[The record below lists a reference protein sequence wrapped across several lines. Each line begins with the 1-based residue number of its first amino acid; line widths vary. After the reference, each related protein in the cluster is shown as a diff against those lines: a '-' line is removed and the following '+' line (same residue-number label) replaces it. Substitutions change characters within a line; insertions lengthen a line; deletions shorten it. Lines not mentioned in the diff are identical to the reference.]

1 LKLSNL
7 SFGESNRNI
16 SVSAQVRFGEPGAP
30 VQGMRVSLED
40 TVMRMRFLAT
50 VAFLLSS
57 SGAICQSWTIGN
69 AQIERRITFDPASGL
84 FTARLADLSTHY
96 DFIAAEK
103 RTAAEFS
110 LACNGETLTGA
121 SSAFELLRADESKLP
136 DGKLLTIHLRSNA
149 LPLEVSVVYRVYN
162 GHPAIR
168 KWLVLRNT
176 GAAALHLSHMN
187 IEAIAPSVGPSNETI
202 LNAQYG
208 TIPRETFYTG
218 RSEDA
223 GLLVANARTG
233 DGFAILS
240 EVPGYMKR
248 TEINAWS
255 NPGRV
260 GVMYDT
266 DLMPFARSL
275 APGTEF
281 KTAAVSLLTF
291 RNSDGFNDPH
301 WILPSYTAAVLERKL
316 DARGAPWIYNTWEPF
331 ERSINRA
338 TTLEL
343 IDVAGRMG
351 MDIFTIDDGWQQE
364 YGENAV
370 DPTAFPG
377 GLDSIQQAVEAK
389 GMRLGLWIPLAAIGQ
404 KTADYVKHPDWAS
417 LDQAGKP
424 KLTSTMAG
432 SKVVMCLASPF
443 QDAAADRVNDAI
455 ERFHLA
461 YVKLDLTTI
470 FNAYGEAPGCWAEG
484 HYHGNWAESLN
495 MIYEGISH
503 VTSKVYQKHPD
514 VLLDLTFE
522 LWGQKHV
529 IDAGLLAA
537 GDLDWMSNVNDAHP
551 DAAGTVQARTLLY
564 HRSASMPVDAMLIGN
579 LHAEIPSAQE
589 AFATAIGSAPL
600 LLGDLRKLSAADQQW
615 YQDHIRWFKQLRR
628 STNINES
635 FFPLGNW
642 RQPSSAEWDGFAR
655 LSHTGS
661 GVIAIFRNKSNIST
675 ANIQLPLLPAGSF
688 KVHSVVTNKDLG
700 TFTKDD
706 WARGVAVGFSGP
718 QSVEI
723 LEVSSVH

>member
-1 LKLSNL
+1 MKFKSLAVIGLCFFAS
-7 SFGESNRNI
+7 
-16 SVSAQVRFGEPGAP
+16 SA
-30 VQGMRVSLED
+30 
-40 TVMRMRFLAT
+40 LA
-50 VAFLLSS
+50 
-57 SGAICQSWTIGN
+57 QSWTIGN

-84 FTARLADLSTHY
+84 FTARLADLLTHY
-96 DFIAAEK
+96 DFTPGEK
-103 RTAAEFS
+103 HPAREFS
-110 LACNGETLTGA
+110 FACNGETLTGA
-121 SSAFELLRADESKLP
+121 SSAFQLLRADESKSA
-136 DGKLLTIHLRSNA
+136 DGKMLTIHLRSKA
-149 LPLEVSVVYRVYN
+149 FPLEVSVVYRVYD
-162 GHPAIR
+162 GHPAMR
-168 KWLVLRNT
+168 KWLVVRNT
-176 GAAALHLSHMN
+176 GSTTLHLSHMN
-187 IEAIAPSVGPSNETI
+187 IEAIAPSVGPSNETV

-223 GLLVANARTG
+223 GLFVENARTG

-266 DLMPFARSL
+266 DLMPFERSL

-281 KTAAVSLLTF
+281 KTAAVSLVTF
-291 RNSDGFNDPH
+291 RNRDGFNDPH
-301 WILPSYTAAVLERKL
+301 WVLPSYTAGVLERKL
-316 DARGAPWIYNTWEPF
+316 NAQGAPWIYNTWEPF

-343 IDVAGRMG
+343 IDVAGFMG
-351 MDIFTIDDGWQQE
+351 MDIFTIDDGWQKE
-364 YGENAV
+364 YGENTV
-370 DPTAFPG
+370 DPAAFPG
-377 GLDSIQQAVEAK
+377 GLDAIQKAVEAK

-404 KTADYVKHPDWAS
+404 KTADYVNHPEWAS
-417 LDQAGKP
+417 LDQSGKP
-424 KLTSTMAG
+424 KFTSTMGG

-443 QDAAADRVNDAI
+443 QDAAAERLNDAI

-470 FNAYGEAPGCWAEG
+470 FNAYGEAPGCWAKG
-484 HYHGNWAESLN
+484 HYHGDWAESLN

-503 VTSKVYQKHPD
+503 VTSKVYEKHPD

-537 GDLDWMSNVNDAHP
+537 GDLDWMSNVADAQA
-551 DAAGTVQARTLLY
+551 DGAGAVQARTLLY
-564 HRSASMPVDAMLIGN
+564 QRAASMPVDAMLIGN
-579 LHAEIPSAQE
+579 LHAEMPSVQD

-600 LLGDLRKLSAADQQW
+600 LLGDLRKLSPADQQW
-615 YQDHIRWFKQLRR
+615 YQDHVRWFKQLRR
-628 STNINES
+628 STNISES
-635 FFPLGNW
+635 FWPLGNW
-642 RQPSSAEWDGFAR
+642 RQPSAAEWDGFAR

-661 GVIAIFRNKSNIST
+661 GVIAIFRNQSNAST
-675 ANIQLPLLPAGSF
+675 ANIQLPLMPAGGF
-688 KVHSVVTNKDLG
+688 KVRSVITNKDLG
-700 TFTKDD
+700 TMTKDD
-706 WARGVAVGFSGP
+706 WARGVPVEFSGA

>member
-1 LKLSNL
+1 MKLKSLVMVGL
-7 SFGESNRNI
+7 WCFA
-16 SVSAQVRFGEPGAP
+16 SAALG
-30 VQGMRVSLED
+30 
-40 TVMRMRFLAT
+40 
-50 VAFLLSS
+50 
-57 SGAICQSWTIGN
+57 QSWTIGN

-84 FTARLADLSTHY
+84 FTAGLADLSTHY
-96 DFIAAEK
+96 DLIVAQK
-103 RTAAEFS
+103 RPAAEFS
-110 LACNGETLTGA
+110 FACNGETLTGA
-121 SSAFELLRADESKLP
+121 SSAFQLLRADESTLAN
-136 DGKLLTIHLRSNA
+136 GKSLTIHLQSKTI
-149 LPLEVSVVYRVYN
+149 PLEVSVVYRVYN

-176 GAAALHLSHMN
+176 GSATLHLSHMN
-187 IEAIAPSVGPSNETI
+187 IEAIAPSVGPSNETV

-223 GLLVANARTG
+223 GLLVDNARTG

-266 DLMPFARSL
+266 DLMPFERSL
-275 APGTEF
+275 APGAEF

-291 RNSDGFNDPH
+291 RNRDGFNDPH

-338 TTLEL
+338 TTLQL
-343 IDVAGRMG
+343 IDVAGFMG

-364 YGENAV
+364 YGENTV

-377 GLDSIQQAVEAK
+377 GLDAIQKAVEAK

-404 KTADYVKHPDWAS
+404 KTADYVNHPDWAA
-417 LDQAGKP
+417 LDQSGKP
-424 KLTSTMAG
+424 KLTSTMGG

-470 FNAYGEAPGCWAEG
+470 FNAYGEAPGCWAKG
-484 HYHGNWAESLN
+484 HYHGDWAESLN

-503 VTSKVYQKHPD
+503 VTSKVYEKHPD

-537 GDLDWMSNVNDAHP
+537 GDLDWMSNVHDAQP

-564 HRSASMPVDAMLIGN
+564 QRAASMPVDTMLIGN
-579 LHAEIPSAQE
+579 LHAGMPSAQE

-600 LLGDLRKLSAADQQW
+600 LLGDLRTLSAADQLW
-615 YQDHIRWFKQLRR
+615 YQDHIKWFKQLRR
-628 STNINES
+628 ATNISES
-635 FFPLGNW
+635 FWALGNW
-642 RQPSSAEWDGFAR
+642 RQPSAAEWDGFAR

-661 GVIAIFRNKSNIST
+661 GVIAVFRNQSNTST
-675 ANIQLPLLPAGSF
+675 ANIQLPLMPAGSF

-700 TFTKDD
+700 TFTKDE
-706 WARGVAVGFSGP
+706 WARGVPVGFSGS

>member
-1 LKLSNL
+1 
-7 SFGESNRNI
+7 
-16 SVSAQVRFGEPGAP
+16 
-30 VQGMRVSLED
+30 MR
-40 TVMRMRFLAT
+40 TTFF
-50 VAFLLSS
+50 VAVTLLLSGS
-57 SGAICQSWTIGN
+57 SAICQSWTIGN
-69 AQIERRITFDPASGL
+69 TEVERRITYDPGSGL
-84 FTARLADLSTHY
+84 FTTRLTDLSTHY
-96 DFIAAEK
+96 DFISAEK

-110 LACNGETLTGA
+110 FACNGETLTGA
-121 SSAFELLRADESKLP
+121 SSAFQLSGADESKVA
-136 DGKLLTIHLRSNA
+136 DGEVLTIHLRSKTV
-149 LPLEVSVVYRVYN
+149 PLEVSVVYRVYQ

-168 KWLVLRNT
+168 KWLVVKNT
-176 GAAALHLSHMN
+176 GSTTLHLSHMN
-187 IEAIAPSVGPSNETI
+187 IEAIAPSVGPSNETV

-223 GLLVANARTG
+223 GLFVANARTG
-233 DGFAILS
+233 DGFAIVS

-248 TEINAWS
+248 TEIDAWYK
-255 NPGRV
+255 PGRV

-291 RNSDGFNDPH
+291 RNNDGFNDPH
-301 WILPSYTAAVLERKL
+301 WVLPSYTAGVLERKL

-364 YGENAV
+364 YGENTV

-377 GLDSIQQAVEAK
+377 GLDAIQKAVELK

-404 KTADYVKHPDWAS
+404 KTADYVNHPDWAA
-417 LDQAGKP
+417 LDQSGKP

-455 ERFHLA
+455 DRFHLA

-470 FNAYGEAPGCWAEG
+470 FNAYGEAPGCWAKG
-484 HYHGNWAESLN
+484 HYHGDWAESLN

-503 VTSKVYQKHPD
+503 VTSKVYAKHPD

-529 IDAGLLAA
+529 IDAGLLVA
-537 GDLDWMSNVNDAHP
+537 GDLDWMSNVNDAQP

-564 HRSASMPVDAMLIGN
+564 HRAASMPVDAMLIGN

-600 LLGDLRKLSAADQQW
+600 LLGDLRKLSPADQQW

-628 STNINES
+628 RTNISES

-642 RQPSSAEWDGFAR
+642 RQPSAAEWDGFAR
-655 LSHTGS
+655 LSHTGN
-661 GVIAIFRNKSNIST
+661 GVIAVFRNQAKTSA
-675 ANIQLPLLPAGSF
+675 ANVQLPLMPAGSF
-688 KVHSVVTNKDLG
+688 KLHSVVTNKDLG
-700 TFTKDD
+700 TFTKED
-706 WARGVAVGFSGP
+706 WARGIPIGFSGSE
-718 QSVEI
+718 SVEI

>member
-1 LKLSNL
+1 MKLKSLVMVGL
-7 SFGESNRNI
+7 WCFA
-16 SVSAQVRFGEPGAP
+16 SAALG
-30 VQGMRVSLED
+30 
-40 TVMRMRFLAT
+40 
-50 VAFLLSS
+50 
-57 SGAICQSWTIGN
+57 QSWTIGN

-84 FTARLADLSTHY
+84 FTAGLADLSTHY
-96 DFIAAEK
+96 DLIVAQK
-103 RTAAEFS
+103 RPAAEFS
-110 LACNGETLTGA
+110 FACNGETLTGA
-121 SSAFELLRADESKLP
+121 SSAFQLLRADESTLAN
-136 DGKLLTIHLRSNA
+136 GKSLTIHLQSKTI
-149 LPLEVSVVYRVYN
+149 PLEVSVVYRVYN

-176 GAAALHLSHMN
+176 GSATLHLSHMN
-187 IEAIAPSVGPSNETI
+187 IEAIAPSVGPSNETV

-223 GLLVANARTG
+223 GLLVSNAHTG

-266 DLMPFARSL
+266 DLMPFERSL
-275 APGTEF
+275 APGAEF

-291 RNSDGFNDPH
+291 RNRDGFNDPH

-338 TTLEL
+338 TTLQL
-343 IDVAGRMG
+343 IDVAGFMG

-364 YGENAV
+364 YGENTV

-377 GLDSIQQAVEAK
+377 GLDAIQKAVEAK

-404 KTADYVKHPDWAS
+404 KTADYVNHPDWAA
-417 LDQAGKP
+417 LDQSGKP
-424 KLTSTMAG
+424 KLTSTMGG

-470 FNAYGEAPGCWAEG
+470 FNAYGEAPGCWAKG
-484 HYHGNWAESLN
+484 HYHGDWAESLN

-503 VTSKVYQKHPD
+503 VTSKVYEKHPD

-537 GDLDWMSNVNDAHP
+537 GDLDWMSNVHDAQP

-564 HRSASMPVDAMLIGN
+564 QRAASMPVDTMLIGN
-579 LHAEIPSAQE
+579 LHAGMPSAQE

-600 LLGDLRKLSAADQQW
+600 LLGDLRTLSAADQLW
-615 YQDHIRWFKQLRR
+615 YQDHIKWFKQLRR
-628 STNINES
+628 ATNISES
-635 FFPLGNW
+635 FWALGNW
-642 RQPSSAEWDGFAR
+642 RQPSAAEWDGFAR

-661 GVIAIFRNKSNIST
+661 GVIAVFRNQSNTST
-675 ANIQLPLLPAGSF
+675 ANIQLPLMPAGSF
-688 KVHSVVTNKDLG
+688 KVHSVVSNKDLG
-700 TFTKDD
+700 TFTKDE
-706 WARGVAVGFSGP
+706 WARGVPVGFSGS

>member
-1 LKLSNL
+1 M
-7 SFGESNRNI
+7 SFKSLVMAGLWLFAS
-16 SVSAQVRFGEPGAP
+16 SALG
-30 VQGMRVSLED
+30 
-40 TVMRMRFLAT
+40 
-50 VAFLLSS
+50 
-57 SGAICQSWTIGN
+57 QSWTIGN

-96 DFIAAEK
+96 DFIATEK

-110 LACNGETLTGA
+110 FTCNGETLTGA
-121 SSAFELLRADESKLP
+121 SSAFQLLRADESKLA
-136 DGKLLTIHLRSNA
+136 DGKVLTIHLRSKA
-149 LPLEVSVVYRVYN
+149 FPLEVSVVYRVYD

-168 KWLVLRNT
+168 KWLVLKDT
-176 GAAALHLSHMN
+176 GSATLHLSHMN
-187 IEAIAPSVGPSNETI
+187 IEAIAPSVGPSNETV
-202 LNAQYG
+202 LNTQYG

-223 GLLVANARTG
+223 GLLVANAHSG

-260 GVMYDT
+260 AVMYDT
-266 DLMPFARSL
+266 DLMPFERSL
-275 APGTEF
+275 TPGAEF

-291 RNSDGFNDPH
+291 RNRDGFTDPH
-301 WILPSYTAAVLERKL
+301 WVLPSYTAAVLERKL

-364 YGENAV
+364 YGENTV

-377 GLDSIQQAVEAK
+377 GLDAIQKAVEAK

-404 KTADYVKHPDWAS
+404 KTADYINHPDWAA
-417 LDQAGKP
+417 LDQSGKP
-424 KLTSTMAG
+424 KLTSTMGG

-470 FNAYGEAPGCWAEG
+470 FNAYGEAPGCWAKG
-484 HYHGNWAESLN
+484 HYHGDWAESLN

-503 VTSKVYQKHPD
+503 VTSKVYEKHPD

-537 GDLDWMSNVNDAHP
+537 GDLDWMSNVKDAQP

-564 HRSASMPVDAMLIGN
+564 HRAASMPVDAMLIGN

-589 AFATAIGSAPL
+589 VFATAIGSAPL
-600 LLGDLRKLSAADQQW
+600 LLGDLRKLSPADQQW

-628 STNINES
+628 STHINES

-642 RQPSSAEWDGFAR
+642 RQPSAAEWDGFAR
-655 LSHTGS
+655 LSRTGA
-661 GVIAIFRNKSNIST
+661 GVIAVFRNQSNVSA
-675 ANIQLPLLPAGSF
+675 ANVQLPLMPAGSF

-706 WARGVAVGFSGP
+706 WARGVPVTFSGS

-723 LEVSSVH
+723 LEVSSIH